1 MAVVQGS
8 TLYTGSVSGDIIY
21 RIKNGIGLEWGKYIK
36 TEINV
41 DGQPRQLTK
50 ANHSTDP
57 LQANIKN
64 PRDADYA
71 ASTATTTI
79 DGRQL
84 SVTDLMVIEH
94 FDIEN
99 WKTTFPQYQPSGL
112 NVDLKANPEIQ
123 ATVFELVMNAAHQQ
137 LQNLHSAGDAA
148 LIAPNPLRWYDG
160 FTTLILAD
168 GDATQVGTPAVL
180 DSSNI
185 LDQMFGLRDAISP
198 RLRANPNLKIFC
210 SYADGDLFDR
220 AARNTQDA
228 QVITSLQGVR
238 SLTQTNG
245 SNIPVLQMEGI
256 PKDFVFATISA
267 QSGDSN
273 LTQGVWVDG
282 DFEALKMYK
291 SEEADQIHKII
302 MRFSVG
308 VQHKTGEDIF
318 YLNNV

>member
-1 MAVVQGS
+1 MGVVQGS

-50 ANHSTDP
+50 ASHSDNP

-84 SVTDLMVIEH
+84 SVTDLMVIEP
-94 FDIEN
+94 FDIED

-112 NVDLKANPEIQ
+112 NVDLRANPEIQ
-123 ATVFELVMNAAHQQ
+123 AVVFELVMNAAHQQ
-137 LQNLHSAGDAA
+137 LQTLHAAGDDT
-148 LIAPNPLRWYDG
+148 LIAPDPLRWYNG

-180 DSSNI
+180 TSANI
-185 LDQMFGLRDAISP
+185 IDEMFGLRDAIEP

-210 SYADGDLFDR
+210 SYADADLFDR
-220 AARNTQDA
+220 ASRDTQDA
-228 QVITSLQGVR
+228 QVVTTLGGVR
-238 SLTQTNG
+238 SITQANG
-245 SNIPVLQMEGI
+245 SSIPILPMEGI
-256 PKDFVFATISA
+256 PKDFVFATPSG
-267 QSGDSN
+267 QSGESN
-273 LTQGVWVDG
+273 LVQGVWVAG
-282 DFEALKMYK
+282 DLEALKMYK
-291 SEEADQIHKII
+291 SEEADQEHKII

-308 VQHKTGEDIF
+308 VQHKTGTDIY